1 MLNVDVDD
9 ILIGIELQHYSVF
22 HGKAGWDDRLLRE
35 PVLPETSYLN
45 ANSFMRR
52 LLILFSVYCFAQ
64 HSIAQQSS
72 FLFRNLT
79 INDGLSQNSVVSIIE
94 DKTGFLWFAT
104 QDGLNRY
111 DGKDFFSL
119 PKTFDDKTTSYDRK
133 LGKIISVSDRAL
145 WLITT
150 NGKLESFD
158 LFNYQTIPIEI
169 LPGTDFVLPK
179 LNTMLRDSKGDIW
192 LGTEN
197 EGLILFKYSARQAR
211 QLKEPVP
218 GNNALRSVNNI
229 YEDAQH
235 NIWCATGDGLLL
247 YSSDG
252 EFKKHFLSSA
262 SALSPHLSFSCIT
275 QDKAGNIWAGSFG
288 SGLFV
293 KQKNTGGFTAFR
305 GLNNFELQS
314 PSLVVEALLAD
325 ENNML
330 WIGTYGKG
338 LFVHN
343 INDSATQ
350 QFLNNKA
357 NAYSIGFNDVLEIY
371 RDKQGSIWLG
381 TDGGGVSYYS
391 QQINNFN
398 LVSNSNVP
406 GDVSVAPIRSITV
419 DEDGL
424 VWVGTSS
431 GGFTS
436 IDVKKKKYQTYFL
449 PSFSKEISNSN
460 RIVSLSADGDDI
472 WVGTQGNGLLLF
484 DIKTRTHKK
493 WLHSQAA
500 SSLDIPDNTIW
511 CIAEEADHRIWC
523 GTQSGFLML
532 IDKDKGLLE
541 NIHPPADH
549 DSAYNGAIRAI
560 SKMNDSILLIGREN
574 GAINFFNRFD
584 HSFSKT
590 SVDIAGQLDVPII
603 LKSILFKYPD
613 IWIGTLG
620 NGLLSYNI
628 NTTKLSSFTEQEGL
642 PNSTVYGI
650 LDDEFNNLWISTN
663 KGICS
668 FSLSA
673 PEKDHNQSLFRV
685 FKMSDGLQGNEFNTG
700 AFFKAGDGTLFF
712 GGINGLNF
720 FEPRHFSETAKHTNV
735 AITNIIVDNVGMER
749 DTTLTFKKQLVLSH
763 QYRSLTFRFSVLDFA
778 SSGRYTYYYQ
788 MTGYDKQWI
797 KANDQNFATYTNL
810 PPGKYIF
817 KVKAAIPGSAIESDI
832 TSMPITINPPFWKT
846 WWFILIIVAALCA
859 ALYGLYRYRINQ
871 LMQVQSV
878 RNRIA
883 TDLHDEIGS
892 ALSNINMLAAIAQK
906 KLDQPSEADKYLGRI
921 SEEVTASGQALDD
934 IIWSVDTKNDTLEEM
949 IARMRRY
956 AAELF
961 EAKDNIKCELDF
973 EDGFT
978 SRKINIEQRR
988 DIYLVYKEALNNIC
1002 KHSQAT
1008 YFTVKVFLRGDMLH
1022 LQVTDNGVGFD
1033 ITRTTH
1039 RNGLKNMR
1047 ARIERW
1053 KGKIIITSGA
1063 GGSRIEAEIPVLA

>member
-1 MLNVDVDD
+1 M
-9 ILIGIELQHYSVF
+9 
-22 HGKAGWDDRLLRE
+22 
-35 PVLPETSYLN
+35 T
-45 ANSFMRR
+45 R
-52 LLILFSVYCFAQ
+52 LLIILSFYCFVQ
-64 HSIAQQSS
+64 HSIAQQSSS

-79 INDGLSQNSVVSIIE
+79 INDGLSQNSVISIVE

-119 PKTFDDKTTSYDRK
+119 PKTFDDKTTSNDRR
-133 LGKIISVSDRAL
+133 LGKIISISDRVL

-158 LFNYQTIPIEI
+158 LFNYQTTPVEI

-179 LNTMLRDSKGDIW
+179 LSTMLRDSKGDIW
-192 LGTEN
+192 LGTQN
-197 EGLILFKYSARQAR
+197 EGLICFKYGARQAR

-218 GNNALRSVNNI
+218 GNNAVRCVNNI
-229 YEDAQH
+229 YEDAQQ

-247 YSSDG
+247 YSSEG
-252 EFKKHFLSSA
+252 VFKKHFLSSV
-262 SALSPHLSFSCIT
+262 SPSSPHLSFSSIT

-288 SGLFV
+288 NGLFI
-293 KQKNTGGFTAFR
+293 KQKNTGDFTAFR
-305 GLNNFELQS
+305 GLKNFELQS
-314 PSLVVEALLAD
+314 TSLVVESLLAD

-330 WIGTYGKG
+330 WVGTYGKG

-357 NAYSIGFNDVLEIY
+357 NVYSIGFNDVLEIY

-406 GDVSVAPIRSITV
+406 ADISVAPIRSITV
-419 DEDGL
+419 DEDGI

-436 IDVKKKKYQTYFL
+436 IDVKRKKYQTYFL
-449 PSFSKEISNSN
+449 SSFNKEVSNSN
-460 RIVSLSADGDDI
+460 RIVSLSADDDYI

-484 DIKTRTHKK
+484 DTKNRTQKK
-493 WLHSQAA
+493 WLHPQAV
-500 SSLDIPDNTIW
+500 SSLNIPDNTIW
-511 CIAEEADHRIWC
+511 CITKEADHKIWC
-523 GTQSGFLML
+523 GTQTGLLML

-541 NIHPPADH
+541 NILPPAGH
-549 DSAYNGAIRAI
+549 DSAYNGAIRVI

-574 GAINFFNRFD
+574 GIINFFNLFD

-590 SVDIAGQLDVPII
+590 SVDVSGQLGIPIV
-603 LKSILFKYPD
+603 LKSILFKYPV

-628 NTTKLSSFTEQEGL
+628 NTTQLSSYTEQEGL

-668 FSLSA
+668 FNLPA
-673 PEKDHNQSLFRV
+673 PKKDHNQSLFRV

-700 AFFKAGDGTLFF
+700 AFFKAPDGTLFF

-720 FEPRHFSETAKHTNV
+720 FKPQHFSETAKHTKV
-735 AITNIIVDNVGMER
+735 AITNIVVDNVGLQK

-763 QYRSLTFRFSVLDFA
+763 QYRSLTFRFSVLDFT
-778 SSGRYTYYYQ
+778 SSGRYSYYYQ
-788 MTGYDKQWI
+788 MTGYDKRWI

-817 KVKAAIPGSAIESDI
+817 KVKASIPGSDIESEI
-832 TSMPITINPPFWKT
+832 TSMSIIINPPFWKT
-846 WWFILIIVAALCA
+846 WWFILMIVAALSA
-859 ALYGLYRYRINQ
+859 ALYGVYRYRINQ
-871 LMQVQSV
+871 LLQVQLV

-892 ALSNINMLAAIAQK
+892 ALSNINMLTAITQK
-906 KLDQPSEADKYLGRI
+906 KIDHPGEANKYLNRI

-934 IIWSVDTKNDTLEEM
+934 IIWSVDTKNDTLEEI

-961 EAKDNIKCELDF
+961 EAKENIRCELDF
-973 EDGFT
+973 EEGFA
-978 SRKINIEQRR
+978 SKKINIEQRR
-988 DIYLVYKEALNNIC
+988 DIYLVYKEALNNIY
-1002 KHSQAT
+1002 KHSHAT
-1008 YFTVKVFLRGDMLH
+1008 CFTVKVFLNGNMLH
-1022 LQVTDNGVGFD
+1022 LQIKDNGVGFD
-1033 ITRTTH
+1033 TSRTTH
-1039 RNGLKNMR
+1039 RNGLKNMKT
-1047 ARIERW
+1047 RIERW
-1053 KGKIIITSGA
+1053 RGEIVFTSGPD
-1063 GGSRIEAEIPVLA
+1063 GSNIDVEVPV